1 MVRRIIGFKESERRV
16 AMSEIVEDLVIF
28 LQHEE
33 QLFGWFNAQFKVT
46 LSHVSF
52 QYEVGTAI
60 EIISLWALVSSFL
73 LKGQHWFLG
82 GSGGAV

>member
-1 MVRRIIGFKESERRV
+1 MGGRMVRRIIGFKESERRV
-16 AMSEIVEDLVIF
+16 AMSEIAEDSVIF

-46 LSHVSF
+46 LSHVSV

-60 EIISLWALVSSFL
+60 DFIPHLGTLFSPSF
-73 LKGQHWFLG
+73 
-82 GSGGAV
+82 